1 MVVLL
6 IHFKLVL
13 SIIIII
19 ITLSRVTL
27 KKEEIIE
34 QLIMNWITFKC
45 NFFAN
50 LNKYQICM
58 LYIIML

>member
-13 SIIIII
+13 SIII

-34 QLIMNWITFKC
+34 QLIMNWIKL
-45 NFFAN
+45 
-50 LNKYQICM
+50 LNVIFLQI
-58 LYIIML
+58 